1 MPWSGVNTQLFGVRA
16 DVWLTR
22 TADALAGT
30 VSMTAQTAPE
40 SQPKPS
46 SRLARARGSVRRP
59 QPVWGLNLAVVAVAV
74 ALYAGPVHGL
84 PPLAHP
90 YLPWWAIAAAF
101 AIAERC
107 VVHLHFRRGA
117 HSFSLGDIPLVFGLI
132 FCSANSFAVGCL
144 LGCGLV
150 LLFERRLPPVKLVFN
165 LGQLAL
171 HACIA
176 LLVVHALA
184 PVSGTVDTRTWI
196 SALIATQASAIV
208 ASSLIAAAISLSEG
222 LVRLDTLT
230 QMLGMDLVVTTSN
243 ASLGLCG
250 VVITAADPHALP
262 LLLVPAVTLFAAYR
276 AYLSERERHKRLEFL
291 YEANRTLARSR
302 EIAHALE
309 GLLVRSLEAFRAELA
324 EIILFGSDENPSLRT
339 LLGPGSYR
347 ELMEPVDGEV
357 ADELRAL
364 LERRGEAITL
374 DRPFGGGRLQRYL
387 EARGVTHAI
396 VAPLPGEERVIGAI
410 MLANRFGVVR
420 SFDHDDLR
428 LLDTLAGN
436 ASVALQYD
444 RLEQA
449 VMQLSVLQEQL
460 HHQAYHDPLTSLAN
474 RSLFTDKVKETL
486 AERRGELAVLFIDLD
501 DFKTINDSLG
511 HAAGDELLVSAA
523 SRLRA
528 CLRPEDLVARLG
540 GDEFAVMVEDP
551 HDAEAA
557 AVKVARRIMEAFMLP
572 VGVGAES
579 VAVYV
584 SVGIAT
590 SHGGD
595 FSAEEL
601 IRDADVAMYK
611 AKTSGKGRFEVFH
624 PSMGAAVLER
634 HGLKEE
640 LRLAIERQELTL
652 YFQPIVDIDTGE
664 LVAEEALVRWE
675 HPRRGLVGPS
685 EFVPL
690 AEETGLIL
698 SLGQYVLEEACRQA
712 LRWQARSLTDPSH
725 GHDVAVHVNLS
736 AVELRDPELVGRVQA
751 ILARAAVDP
760 RSIVFEVTESVLLDD
775 TERVSAAIGALRAL
789 GARFALDDFG
799 TGYSSLSYLHTL
811 PFDMLKIAKSFVDGL
826 ARGGREA
833 SFVRMIIELARTLGV
848 TVIAEGIETQGQVAA
863 LVALECDLGQGFYLG
878 RPEPVQ
884 AELDLELPAVA

>member
-1 MPWSGVNTQLFGVRA
+1 
-16 DVWLTR
+16 
-22 TADALAGT
+22 
-30 VSMTAQTAPE
+30 MTAQQTAIESHPE
-40 SQPKPS
+40 GPS
-46 SRLARARGSVRRP
+46 HAAGTLRRARRIH
-59 QPVWGLNLAVVAVAV
+59 PVWGLNLALIATAA
-74 ALYAGPVHGL
+74 ALYPGSLYRLG
-84 PPLAHP
+84 PLAHP
-90 YLPWWAIAAAF
+90 HLPWWGVAVAF

-117 HSFSLGDIPLVFGLI
+117 HSFSLGDIPFVFALI
-132 FCSANSFAVGCL
+132 FCSAESFLVGCL
-144 LGCGLV
+144 LGCGLM
-150 LLFERRLPPVKLVFN
+150 LLLDRRLPPVKLVFN
-165 LGQLAL
+165 IGQLAL

-176 LLVVHALA
+176 ILIVHLLAGS
-184 PVSGTVDTRTWI
+184 SGQVDTRTWV
-196 SALIATQASAIV
+196 SALIATQVSSLL
-208 ASSLIAAAISLSEG
+208 ASSLIAVAISLSEG
-222 LVRLDTLT
+222 LVSPATLGR
-230 QMLGMDLVVTTSN
+230 MLGTDLVVTTSN

-250 VVITAADPHALP
+250 AVIAAADARALP

-302 EIAHALE
+302 EIAPALE

-324 EIILFGSDENPSLRT
+324 EIVLFGSEENPSLRT

-347 ELMEPVDGEV
+347 ELMEPVDSQV
-357 ADELRAL
+357 ADELRSL
-364 LERRGEAITL
+364 LERSGGAITL
-374 DRPFGGGRLQRYL
+374 DSPFGGGRLQRYL
-387 EARGVTHAI
+387 EGRGVTHAM

-420 SFDHDDLR
+420 SFDRDDLR

-449 VMQLSVLQEQL
+449 VTQLSVLQEQL

-474 RSLFTDKVKETL
+474 RSLFTDKVRG
-486 AERRGELAVLFIDLD
+486 AIADRRGELAVLFIDLD

-511 HAAGDELLVSAA
+511 HAAGDELLVSVATG
-523 SRLRA
+523 LRA

-540 GDEFAVMVEDP
+540 GDEFAVMVRDS
-551 HDAEAA
+551 HDAQAA
-557 AVKVARRIMEAFMLP
+557 AVNVARRIMEAFVLP
-572 VGVGAES
+572 VDVGSES

-590 SHGGD
+590 SHGGE
-595 FSAEEL
+595 FTAEEL

-611 AKTSGKGRFEVFH
+611 AKTSGKGHFQVFH

-640 LRLAIERQELTL
+640 LRVAIERQELTL
-652 YFQPIVDIDTGE
+652 YFQPIVELDTGRV
-664 LVAEEALVRWE
+664 VAEEALVRWE

-698 SLGQYVLEEACRQA
+698 SLGQYVLEEACQHA
-712 LRWQARSLTDPSH
+712 CRWQARRAADPT
-725 GHDVAVHVNLS
+725 GGDVAVHVNLS
-736 AVELRDPELVGRVQA
+736 AVELRDPELVPRV
-751 ILARAAVDP
+751 RATLESADVDP
-760 RSIVFEVTESVLLDD
+760 RSLVFEITETVLLDD
-775 TERVSAAIGALRAL
+775 SERVSATIGELRAL

-811 PFDMLKIAKSFVDGL
+811 PFDQLKIAKSFVDGL
-826 ARGGREA
+826 ARGGRES

-848 TVIAEGIETQGQVAA
+848 TVIAEGIESHEQVHA
-863 LVALECDLGQGFYLG
+863 LVRLECDLGQGFHLG
-878 RPEPVQ
+878 RPEPVRQ
-884 AELDLELPAVA
+884 ELALSSAA

>member
-1 MPWSGVNTQLFGVRA
+1 M
-16 DVWLTR
+16 LTR
-22 TADALAGT
+22 GLPSELTSALAR
-30 VSMTAQTAPE
+30 MTAENATEPLPGAE
-40 SQPKPS
+40 S
-46 SRLARARGSVRRP
+46 RFARALRPVRKL
-59 QPVWGLNLAVVAVAV
+59 QPVWALNALVLAVAF

-84 PPLAHP
+84 PPLARPH
-90 YLPWWAIAAAF
+90 LPWWAIAIAF
-101 AIAERC
+101 AVAERC

-132 FCSANSFAVGCL
+132 FCSAESFGIGCL

-150 LLFERRLPPVKLVFN
+150 LLFDRRLPPVKLVFN
-165 LGQLAL
+165 LAQLAL

-176 LLVVHALA
+176 LLVVHTLA

-196 SALIATQASAIV
+196 SALIATQVSSIV
-208 ASSLIAAAISLSEG
+208 ASSLIAAAISMSEG
-222 LVRLDTLT
+222 LVKLQTVV

-250 VVITAADPHALP
+250 AVITAADPHALP
-262 LLLVPAVTLFAAYR
+262 LLLVPSVTLFAAYR
-276 AYLSERERHKRLEFL
+276 AYLSERERHQRLEFL

-324 EIILFGSDENPSLRT
+324 EIILFGSEENPSLRT

-347 ELMEPVDGEV
+347 ELMEPVDTEV
-357 ADELRAL
+357 ADEMRHL
-364 LERRGEAITL
+364 LEQSGGAITF

-387 EARGVTHAI
+387 EARGVTHAMI
-396 VAPLPGEERVIGAI
+396 APLPGEERVIGAI

-420 SFDHDDLR
+420 SFDHEDLR

-449 VMQLSVLQEQL
+449 VLQLSVLQEQL
-460 HHQAYHDPLTSLAN
+460 HHQAYHDPLTNLAN
-474 RSLFTDKVKETL
+474 RSLFTDKVKETI
-486 AERRGELAVLFIDLD
+486 AQQRGELAVLFIDLD
-501 DFKTINDSLG
+501 DFKTVNDSLG
-511 HAAGDELLVSAA
+511 HAAGDELLVSVA

-540 GDEFAVMVEDP
+540 GDEFAVMVEDA
-551 HDAEAA
+551 HNAEAA
-557 AVKVARRIMEAFMLP
+557 GVKVARRIMEAFVLP
-572 VGVGAES
+572 VGVGSES

-584 SVGIAT
+584 SVGIAS
-590 SHGGD
+590 SHNGD

-611 AKTSGKGRFEVFH
+611 AKTTGKGQFEVFH

-652 YFQPIVDIDTGE
+652 YFQPIIDIDTGE
-664 LVAEEALVRWE
+664 LVAEEALVRWQ

-698 SLGQYVLEEACRQA
+698 SLGQYVLEEACQQA
-712 LRWQARSLTDPSH
+712 RRWQASASGGGT
-725 GHDVAVHVNLS
+725 DVAVHVNLS
-736 AVELRDPELVGRVQA
+736 AVELRDPELVGRVKA
-751 ILARAAVDP
+751 TLAAADVDP
-760 RSIVFEVTESVLLDD
+760 RSIVFEITESVLLDD
-775 TERVSAAIGALRAL
+775 SERVSATIGALRRL

-848 TVIAEGIETQGQVAA
+848 TVIAEGIETPEQVTA
-863 LVALECDLGQGFYLG
+863 LVALECDLGQGFFLG

-884 AELDLELPAVA
+884 PELALRSVA

>member
-1 MPWSGVNTQLFGVRA
+1 MLSTDF
-16 DVWLTR
+16 
-22 TADALAGT
+22 
-30 VSMTAQTAPE
+30 
-40 SQPKPS
+40 
-46 SRLARARGSVRRP
+46 
-59 QPVWGLNLAVVAVAV
+59 
-74 ALYAGPVHGL
+74 
-84 PPLAHP
+84 
-90 YLPWWAIAAAF
+90 
-101 AIAERC
+101 
-107 VVHLHFRRGA
+107 
-117 HSFSLGDIPLVFGLI
+117 LI
-132 FCSANSFAVGCL
+132 
-144 LGCGLV
+144 
-150 LLFERRLPPVKLVFN
+150 
-165 LGQLAL
+165 
-171 HACIA
+171 
-176 LLVVHALA
+176 
-184 PVSGTVDTRTWI
+184 
-196 SALIATQASAIV
+196 
-208 ASSLIAAAISLSEG
+208 
-222 LVRLDTLT
+222 
-230 QMLGMDLVVTTSN
+230 TTSN

-250 VVITAADPHALP
+250 AVITAADANALP
-262 LLLVPAVTLFAAYR
+262 LLLLPAATVFAAYR

-291 YEANRTLARSR
+291 YEANRTLVRSR

-309 GLLVRSLEAFRAELA
+309 GLLVRSLEAFRAEIA
-324 EIILFGSDENPSLRT
+324 EIVLFGSEENASLRT

-347 ELMEPVDGEV
+347 ELMEPVDADV
-357 ADELRAL
+357 ADGLRELLDRS
-364 LERRGEAITL
+364 GNAITV

-387 EARGVTHAI
+387 EARGVTHAMI
-396 VAPLPGEERVIGAI
+396 APLPGEERVIGAI

-420 SFDHDDLR
+420 SFDQDDLR

-474 RSLFTDKVKETL
+474 RSLFTDKVKEAI

-511 HAAGDELLVSAA
+511 HAAGDELLVAAA

-540 GDEFAVMVEDP
+540 GDEFAVMVEDAE
-551 HDAEAA
+551 DAEAA
-557 AVKVARRIMEAFMLP
+557 AVRVARRIMDAFVLP
-572 VGVGAES
+572 VSVGAES
-579 VAVYV
+579 VAVYL

-590 SHGGD
+590 SHAGD
-595 FSAEEL
+595 ASAEEL

-611 AKTSGKGRFEVFH
+611 AKTTGKGHFQVFH

-652 YFQPIVDIDTGE
+652 YFQPIVDLDTGR

-675 HPRRGLVGPS
+675 HPRRGLVGPA

-712 LRWQARSLTDPSH
+712 RRWEAHHAANPED
-725 GHDVAVHVNLS
+725 GAEVAVHVNLS
-736 AVELRDPELVGRVQA
+736 AVELRDPGLVGRVQA
-751 ILARAAVDP
+751 TIAETRVDP
-760 RSIVFEVTESVLLDD
+760 RSLVFEITETVLLDE
-775 TERVSAAIGALRAL
+775 TERVSATIGELRAL
-789 GARFALDDFG
+789 GVRFALDDFG

-848 TVIAEGIETQGQVAA
+848 TVIAEGIETQRQVDA
-863 LVALECDLGQGFYLG
+863 LVTLECDLGQGFHLG
-878 RPEPVQ
+878 RPEPVRP
-884 AELDLELPAVA
+884 ELALRSAA

>member
-1 MPWSGVNTQLFGVRA
+1 MI
-16 DVWLTR
+16 
-22 TADALAGT
+22 
-30 VSMTAQTAPE
+30 AQNATPP
-40 SQPKPS
+40 SPNFS
-46 SRLARARGSVRRP
+46 SRLARGLRAARSIH
-59 QPVWGLNLAVVAVAV
+59 PVWGLNAAVIAASV

-84 PPLAHP
+84 APLAHP
-90 YLPWWAIAAAF
+90 YLPWWAIAVAF

-132 FCSANSFAVGCL
+132 FCSSESFILGCL

-150 LLFERRLPPVKLVFN
+150 LLFDRRLPPVKFVFN
-165 LGQLAL
+165 MGQLAL

-176 LLVVHALA
+176 MLVVHALTQ
-184 PVSGTVDTRTWI
+184 PTGGVDTRTWV
-196 SALIATQASAIV
+196 SALIATQVSALV
-208 ASSLIAAAISLSEG
+208 GSSLILAAISLTEG
-222 LVRLDTLT
+222 FVKLRTLVH
-230 QMLGMDLVVTTSN
+230 MLSMDLVVTTSN

-250 VVITAADPHALP
+250 AVITAQDAHALP
-262 LLLVPAVTLFAAYR
+262 LLLVPSATLFAAYR
-276 AYLSERERHKRLEFL
+276 AYSSERERHKRLEFL

-309 GLLVRSLEAFRAELA
+309 GLLVRSLEAFRAEVA
-324 EIILFGSDENPSLRT
+324 EIILFGSEENPSLRT

-347 ELMEPVDGEV
+347 ELMEPVDTEV
-357 ADELRAL
+357 ADELRDL
-364 LERRGEAITL
+364 LEQSAGAITL
-374 DRPFGGGRLQRYL
+374 DTPFGGGRLQRYL
-387 EARGVTHAI
+387 EARGVTHAM

-449 VMQLSVLQEQL
+449 VLQLSVLQEQL

-474 RSLFTDKVKETL
+474 RTLFTDQVKQAI
-486 AERRGELAVLFIDLD
+486 AERRGQLAVLFIDLD

-511 HAAGDELLVSAA
+511 HAAGDELLVAVA

-528 CLRPEDLVARLG
+528 CLRPEDVVARLG
-540 GDEFAVMVEDP
+540 GDEFAVMVEDA

-557 AVKVARRIMEAFMLP
+557 AVKVARRIMEAFVLP
-572 VGVGAES
+572 VGVGSES

-590 SHGGD
+590 SQGGD

-601 IRDADVAMYK
+601 IRDADVAMYR
-611 AKTSGKGRFEVFH
+611 AKTSGKGHFQVFH

-652 YFQPIVDIDTGE
+652 YFQPIVDLDTE
-664 LVAEEALVRWE
+664 RLVAEEALVRWE
-675 HPRRGLVGPS
+675 HPRRGVVGPS

-698 SLGQYVLEEACRQA
+698 SLGQYVFEAACRQA
-712 LRWQARSLTDPSH
+712 RRWQEQSAEEP
-725 GHDVAVHVNLS
+725 VAVHVNLS
-736 AVELRDPELVGRVQA
+736 AVELRDPELVPRVQST
-751 ILARAAVDP
+751 LADTGVDP
-760 RSIVFEVTESVLLDD
+760 RSLVFEITETVLLDD
-775 TERVSAAIGALRAL
+775 TERVPATIAQLRAL
-789 GARFALDDFG
+789 GVRFALDDFG

-826 ARGGREA
+826 SRGGREA

-848 TVIAEGIETQGQVAA
+848 TVIAEGIETKDQVNA

-878 RPEPVQ
+878 RPEPVR
-884 AELDLELPAVA
+884 AELALRSAA